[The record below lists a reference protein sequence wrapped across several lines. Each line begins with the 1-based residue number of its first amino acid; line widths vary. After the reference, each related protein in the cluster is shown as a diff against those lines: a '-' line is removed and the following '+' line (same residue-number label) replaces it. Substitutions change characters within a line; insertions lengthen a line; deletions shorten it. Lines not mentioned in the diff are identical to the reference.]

1 MVLQFSLFSLYI
13 KISSFKIK
21 AGWLGG
27 KKIKMVKHLITW
39 TFWYTK
45 KKEHSCLSSASKA
58 VTLHVAD
65 PQRNHWPSWPW
76 GSETRCGAQHRCT
89 KMQHWADLP
98 FFWTKK
104 DKQGTAKRQSHWPPC
119 ILSPRRWRRSPV
131 TCGWFRELGR
141 HGLERNWKYSGWFRI
156 NMDPVPF
163 PCPTTIN
170 FAIKIQALSLSA
182 GVWGSHL
189 RPWIS
194 VHTTGP
200 SLFVGLLDWPETWPG
215 ATDQNLEQIWVWQWP
230 HLGDFHDSRF
240 NVSV

>member
-45 KKEHSCLSSASKA
+45 KKGAFLFELSFQSCHPPCGRSPKKSLAFLTLRLCDQVWCSAQMYEDAALSS
-58 VTLHVAD
+58 
-65 PQRNHWPSWPW
+65 
-76 GSETRCGAQHRCT
+76 
-89 KMQHWADLP
+89 LP

-104 DKQGTAKRQSHWPPC
+104 DKPGTVYMEANVPPC